1 MIKIVFIGPARKVI
15 SFTIDKRKVRYFD
28 DIWKSGVQVYP
39 FHPSTVKRLSNSRNA
54 DFKVLAALLID
65 ANKGNDLKE
74 YNSCKTDEDIA
85 NFIRKDCKSKGLM
98 EARR

>member
-1 MIKIVFIGPARKVI
+1 MIKLTFVGPARKIVRFDI
-15 SFTIDKRKVRYFD
+15 EERKVRYFD

-39 FHPSTVKRLSNSRNA
+39 RHDSTIKRLSNSRNA

-65 ANKGNDLKE
+65 ANQGKDLKE
-74 YNSCKTDEDIA
+74 YNSCKTEEDIA